1 MRYLVQKR
9 GKLSNSVH
17 NVPKETDGQV
27 ARLKLNSMGIRIDNL
42 IDEQHHYLSSWQ
54 EGSI

>member
-1 MRYLVQKR
+1 VRYLVQKR